1 MVINFKIEKT
11 MKNICKIGLLM
22 PMLAMLFIGC
32 EPKEFDSGDARESY
46 PPSEEEMTADVNPG
60 EDAYHF
66 NMVSNAEVSGVS
78 LISWDLGNGNVA
90 KGKEII
96 AYYPLPGTY
105 DVTLKITTNTGAF
118 TEKVVAQVVQ
128 EETDYA
134 IFSSE
139 KFILLSGGA
148 DDTDGKTWVLDSLAQ
163 GHLGVGAAGSNGL
176 GWWSADPL
184 AKKPVKVLY
193 DDEINF
199 NMNGFAATLTNH
211 GQSYVKAFVAN
222 TPGYS
227 NGYEDDSD
235 FVVDYEPQAGGWFL
249 EEKDGKWYLTLSG
262 PTPMFPIFDIGATNG
277 SYEVLKLEENVMEL
291 VATDGVE
298 GNAWH
303 YQLIPKGYVKPSIA
317 AELTV
322 SEATDVNTYEVS
334 LDNID
339 IPEGQTISG
348 LTVSFGDGEEV
359 EADNYT
365 DVLSHTY
372 MRAGTYPVNAVM
384 NTSIGEITLSET
396 ITVASN
402 HPDYVPF
409 LLDEMVMYSDFSEVS
424 LVPVNG
430 EDCSVT
436 ITDNPSK
443 IYPNRSASVAMYS
456 KTNSEWGNANLQLPA
471 GYRFD
476 LISISTFKMM
486 VYGKA
491 GDVVLLKLENTDW
504 ADNAWASGVELNYT
518 IKEDNT
524 WEVAE
529 YDFAGVANN
538 GSAGDVFTNDVTDP
552 GATVS
557 HDFYDIIRIMLNAG
571 NGEGAQE
578 FYFDEL
584 SGPHVE
590 GIKSTKIK

>member
-1 MVINFKIEKT
+1 MVINLKIEKT

-118 TEKVVAQVVQ
+118 TEKVVAQIVQ

-148 DDTDGKTWVLDSLAQ
+148 DDADGKTWVLDSLST
-163 GHLGVGAAGSNGL
+163 GHIAVGNAGGDGTDL
-176 GWWSADPL
+176 WKADPL
-184 AKKPVKVLY
+184 AKKAVGEMY

-199 NMNGFAATLTNH
+199 KMDGFEATLVNH
-211 GQSYVKAFVAN
+211 GKSYVKDFAADS
-222 TPGYS
+222 PGYS
-227 NGYEDDSD
+227 NGYEFDTDYIVD
-235 FVVDYEPQAGGWFL
+235 FSPIPGSWFI
-249 EEKDGKWYLTLSG
+249 EEGDGKSYLTLSG
-262 PTPMFPIFDIGATNG
+262 SSRLFPIFDVGAVDN
-277 SYEVLKLEENVMEL
+277 SYEILRIEENVMEL
-291 VATDGVE
+291 VAAGGD

-322 SEATDVNTYEVS
+322 AEATDVNTYEVS
-334 LDNID
+334 LANID

-424 LVPVNG
+424 LAPVNG

-436 ITDNPSK
+436 IADNPSE

-476 LISISTFKMM
+476 LRSISTFKMM

-571 NGEGAQE
+571 NGEGTQE